1 MKAKLFQGKT
11 TSHGKLA
18 RAAEWIELAVGV
30 IILLLCIVAAIGMVC
45 TTDFR
50 LLFHESDYLQKQI
63 SHACTIII
71 GIELI
76 TMITSY
82 SIDAVVDVLLL
93 AVVRQSIVEHM
104 IPIENLLTVLAVGAL
119 FVIRKYLYISRTGGD
134 IKLPKP
140 DGLSGAEKG
149 GQEDL

>member
-63 SHACTIII
+63 SHACT
-71 GIELI
+71 
-76 TMITSY
+76 ITSY

>member
-1 MKAKLFQGKT
+1 MKAKLFEGKT

-18 RAAEWIELAVGV
+18 RAAEWIELVVGV
-30 IILLLCIVAAIGMVC
+30 IILGLCIVAAIGMVC

-50 LLFHESDYLQKQI
+50 LLFQEADYLQKQI

-82 SIDAVVDVLLL
+82 SIDSVVDVLLL

-104 IPIENLLTVLAVGAL
+104 VPFENLLTVLAVGAL
-119 FVIRKYLYISRTGGD
+119 FVIRKYLHITRTGAAW
-134 IKLPKP
+134 
-140 DGLSGAEKG
+140 DGKRLGGMTAAEKDGAEG
-149 GQEDL
+149 E